1 MTAVAQ
7 CWDGGTSSSNSN
19 SNSST
24 TAGTNSSTT
33 VCWHLLLRMLTAD
46 IKIRLWGAS
55 GRCLQNG
62 SERQASAGLRNCGQ
76 PEGVLFVPV
85 FIMAPGAKS
94 INRAHVR
101 PSVPWS
107 SGTMGQGDSGQFN
120 NGQVHNVTMSR
131 WDIGP
136 RDKRLRDNGPM
147 SSETMDIGTKGTE
160 TMRRGTMYN

>member
-1 MTAVAQ
+1 MATVTDRPCKLQKLFCVHVCYHSFTCA
-7 CWDGGTSSSNSN
+7 GGQQ
-19 SNSST
+19 
-24 TAGTNSSTT
+24 AK
-33 VCWHLLLRMLTAD
+33 LLYGFWLVYGG
-46 IKIRLWGAS
+46 WW
-55 GRCLQNG
+55 
-62 SERQASAGLRNCGQ
+62 
-76 PEGVLFVPV
+76 
-85 FIMAPGAKS
+85 PGAKS

>member
-1 MTAVAQ
+1 MP
-7 CWDGGTSSSNSN
+7 
-19 SNSST
+19 
-24 TAGTNSSTT
+24 
-33 VCWHLLLRMLTAD
+33 
-46 IKIRLWGAS
+46 
-55 GRCLQNG
+55 
-62 SERQASAGLRNCGQ
+62 CGQ

-160 TMRRGTMYN
+160 TMRRGTMLSGWLSVSLIVETWCWVGHGPARASIADLAAISRML